1 MPKKIII
8 SFLLIVGFFIF
19 NTYEIETI
27 DYNKDQIFFINNTG
41 YLEINFP
48 SQNANQSDLMVTMHS
63 INCKIK
69 INFND
74 SESDDII
81 INQKNSDI
89 FSFRLN
95 KYSIN
100 NTKISITTL
109 KYATNE
115 REEENTKNKTCPVV
129 ITNFYIPDN
138 DAPILNLND
147 SSHIYFDGN
156 LKNIRLDYHINE
168 INLDEPVALS
178 ISFNQKSTFEINVEE
193 RKDISNSTNIF
204 NKMFNL

>member
-48 SQNANQSDLMVTMHS
+48 SQNAQNDSMVTMHS

-74 SESDDII
+74 
-81 INQKNSDI
+81 
-89 FSFRLN
+89 
-95 KYSIN
+95 
-100 NTKISITTL
+100 
-109 KYATNE
+109 
-115 REEENTKNKTCPVV
+115 
-129 ITNFYIPDN
+129 
-138 DAPILNLND
+138 
-147 SSHIYFDGN
+147 
-156 LKNIRLDYHINE
+156 
-168 INLDEPVALS
+168 
-178 ISFNQKSTFEINVEE
+178 
-193 RKDISNSTNIF
+193 
-204 NKMFNL
+204 